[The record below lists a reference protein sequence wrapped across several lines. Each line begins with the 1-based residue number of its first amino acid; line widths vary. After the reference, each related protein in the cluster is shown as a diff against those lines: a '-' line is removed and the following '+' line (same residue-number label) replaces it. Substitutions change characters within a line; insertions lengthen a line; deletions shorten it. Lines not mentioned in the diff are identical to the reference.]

1 MSAHDGNLLMLSI
14 TVLLVLFRIYALVH
28 RFWNLPLDH
37 GPRFF
42 LSAEVPEG
50 FYEGP
55 GIGWLKRYR
64 TIILTEHLIEAAIV
78 AAILGSHRLDLIP
91 MWAGGSA
98 IVLMTMLGGLTI
110 WTRRRLDTGANARS
124 KVAVALESRRLGDY
138 LSWRVE
144 ALAVAVMALSWI
156 ALATKGDSRTLWEG
170 PTQLTYVALAL
181 AAAQI
186 LVVRNHLPLPSER
199 AEEHHQYAEAQRRY
213 SLRVND
219 IARWFFLAILAGFAL
234 QHSWEPARTIVWLRW
249 LPIAVALAVWLL
261 MVLVQFR
268 SQDRLTSMG
277 RNLRPMGSW
286 SGPFQKPSLMV
297 KGWVPWMIC
306 YFSGLVIIHLLFKH

>member
-1 MSAHDGNLLMLSI
+1 MSAHDGNLIMLST
-14 TVLLVLFRIYALVH
+14 TVLLVLFRIYFLVH
-28 RFWNLPLDH
+28 KLWKLPLDH

-55 GIGWLKRYR
+55 GAGWLKRYHA
-64 TIILTEHLIEAAIV
+64 IILTEHLFEAAVV
-78 AAILGSHRLDLIP
+78 AIFLGSHRLDLIP
-91 MWAGGSA
+91 VWAGGSA

-110 WTRRRLDTGANARS
+110 WTRRRLDTGASARS
-124 KVAVALESRRLGDY
+124 KVAVALESRRLSDY

-144 ALAVAVMALSWI
+144 LLAAAVMALSWI
-156 ALATKGDSRTLWEG
+156 ALATYGDTRTLWEW
-170 PTQLTYVALAL
+170 PTQLTYVVLAV

-186 LVVRNHLPLPSER
+186 LVVRNHLPLPAER
-199 AEEHHQYAEAQRRY
+199 AEEHHQYAEAQRRS

-219 IARWFFLAILAGFAL
+219 IARWFVLAILAGYAL

-249 LPIAVALAVWLL
+249 LPIAVALAIWLL
-261 MVLVQFR
+261 MLLVQFR
-268 SQDRLTSMG
+268 GQDHLTSMG

-286 SGPFQKPSLMV
+286 SGPFQKPRSMV

-306 YFSGLVIIHLLFKH
+306 YFSGLVIIHLLFRR

>member
-1 MSAHDGNLLMLSI
+1 MSAHDANLLMLSV
-14 TVLLVLFRIYALVH
+14 TVLLVLFRIYYLVH
-28 RFWNLPLDH
+28 NLWKLPLDH

-42 LSAEVPEG
+42 LCAEVPEG

-55 GIGWLKRYR
+55 GAGWLKRYR
-64 TIILTEHLIEAAIV
+64 AIILTEHLIEAAVV
-78 AAILGSHRLDLIP
+78 AIFLGSHRLDLIP

-98 IVLMTMLGGLTI
+98 ILLMTMLGGLTI
-110 WTRRRLDTGANARS
+110 WARRKLNTGASACS

-144 ALAVAVMALSWI
+144 TLAVAVMVLSWI
-156 ALATKGDSRTLWEG
+156 VLATNGDSRTLWEW

-186 LVVRNHLPLPSER
+186 LVARNRVPLPAEQ
-199 AEEHHQYAEAQRRY
+199 AEEHYKYAEAQRRY
-213 SLRVND
+213 SLRVTD
-219 IARWFFLAILAGFAL
+219 ITRWFVLAILVGFAM
-234 QHSWEPARTIVWLRW
+234 QHSWGPARTIVWLRW

-261 MVLVQFR
+261 MLWVQFR
-268 SQDRLTSMG
+268 GQDRLTSMG

-297 KGWVPWMIC
+297 TGWLPWMIC
-306 YFSGLVIIHLLFKH
+306 YFSGLAIIHLLFRR

>member
-1 MSAHDGNLLMLSI
+1 MSAHDGSLLMLFI
-14 TVLLVLFRIYALVH
+14 TVLLVLFRIYYLLH
-28 RFWNLPLDH
+28 NLWKLPLAH

-42 LSAEVPEG
+42 LSAEVPED

-55 GIGWLKRYR
+55 GAAWLKRYR

-78 AAILGSHRLDLIP
+78 AAMLGSHRLDLIP

-98 IVLMTMLGGLTI
+98 IVLVTMLNGLTI

-156 ALATKGDSRTLWEG
+156 ALATSGDIRTLWEG

-181 AAAQI
+181 AAIKI
-186 LVVRNHLPLPSER
+186 LVVRNRLPLPV
-199 AEEHHQYAEAQRRY
+199 EHAQEHYQYSEAQRRY
-213 SLRVND
+213 SLRVID
-219 IARWFFLAILAGFAL
+219 IWRWFILAILAGYAM
-234 QHSWEPARTIVWLRW
+234 QHSWEPARTIPWLWW
-249 LPIAVALAVWLL
+249 LPVGVALAVWLIQ
-261 MVLVQFR
+261 VLVQFR
-268 SQDRLTSMG
+268 GQDRLTSMG
-277 RNLRPMGSW
+277 RNLHPMGSW

-297 KGWVPWMIC
+297 RGWLPWMIC